1 MNAIAWRNEGTMNNK
16 HLGSE
21 DSGLEPTNSEGSGG
35 FSKDSQ
41 DAIGKQL
48 RRMYGRLV
56 SEPLPDRFTKLL
68 QELGKSEK
76 PEPKS

>member
-1 MNAIAWRNEGTMNNK
+1 MNNK

-21 DSGLEPTNSEGSGG
+21 RGGLEPPDSEGSGG
-35 FSKDSQ
+35 VSKDSQ

-56 SEPLPDRFTKLL
+56 SEPLPERFTKLL
-68 QELGKSEK
+68 EELGKADK